1 MAKVHVL
8 SRYARLYPL
17 AYRLSLEGH
26 NVTFFTEEAMRPT
39 LLWGNNEGNSPR
51 LSFTPP
57 EEAADL
63 YLLDSRGLGGFGAD
77 LVRERKVV
85 LGGSRLSMRFDA
97 DAPARRKL
105 INHLLPSVEGDTPLS
120 CYLFGMF
127 NGESW
132 LEPQGLV
139 LYQRRLMEGERG
151 PLLGAAGVS
160 LTPLTG
166 RLQTEAFSPQ
176 LTEFLQQAQ
185 YKGPVHLS
193 LRLGPEALIFEDIDL
208 NLSFPSLLIWSEIV
222 KSSMYDTLLGT
233 VTSIVKSV
241 PWRKGVT
248 SLGLHL
254 SLLPSDEVSEEGLF
268 NSADLH
274 HTWPDAGATSSIIHL
289 AWVTA
294 RGVDVQEAKRR
305 VYRTVNILA
314 PQSQVQYRRDLGNVF
329 DRQLSQVKE
338 WGWM

>member
-8 SRYARLYPL
+8 SKHARLYSL

-26 NVTFFTEEAMRPT
+26 DVTFFTEEAMRPT
-39 LLWGNNEGNSPR
+39 FLWGDEGNGPR

-85 LGGSRLSMRFDA
+85 LGGSKLSMRFDA
-97 DAPARRKL
+97 DPIARQQL
-105 INHLLPSVEGDTPLS
+105 VTHLLPGVEGEATLP
-120 CYLFGMF
+120 CYAFGMF

-139 LYQRRLMEGERG
+139 LYQKRLMEGERG
-151 PLLGAAGVS
+151 PLLGAAGAS
-160 LTPLTG
+160 LIPLSG
-166 RLQTEAFSPQ
+166 RLQAEAFPPQ
-176 LTEFLQQAQ
+176 LTAFLQQAQ
-185 YKGPVHLS
+185 YRGPVHIS
-193 LRLGPEALIFEDIDL
+193 LKLGPEALLFEDIDL
-208 NLSFPSLLIWSEIV
+208 NLSYPSLMLWLEIV
-222 KSSMYDTLLGT
+222 KSGLYDTLLGT
-233 VTSIVKSV
+233 VTSIVKGV

-254 SLLPSDEVSEEGLF
+254 SLTASNEVSEEGLF
-268 NSADLH
+268 DSADLH
-274 HTWPDAGATSSIIHL
+274 HTWPDAGITSPIIHL

-294 RGVDVQEAKRR
+294 RGVDLQEAKRR
-305 VYRTVNILA
+305 VYRTVNLLS
-314 PQSQVQYRRDLGNVF
+314 PQPQVQYRRDLGNVF
-329 DRQLSQVKE
+329 DKQLSQVKE